1 MFQRIT
7 LLGAYVN
14 IEQWSVN
21 KMKEPYYIH
30 LLAFIQIIYQKDKVY
45 YFSNRNAISIMTI
58 VKGKEVD

>member
-21 KMKEPYYIH
+21 KMKEPYDIH